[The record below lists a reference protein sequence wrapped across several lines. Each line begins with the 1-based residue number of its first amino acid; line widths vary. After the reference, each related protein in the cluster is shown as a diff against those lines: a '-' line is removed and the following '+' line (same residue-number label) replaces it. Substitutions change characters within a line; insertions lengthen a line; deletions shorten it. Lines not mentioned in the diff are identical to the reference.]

1 MSYQLYAQ
9 PVPTTGQSKPSNT
22 GQTQTAETGTPKE
35 GKKPDASPF
44 AGMGSLLF
52 PVLLIA
58 VFYFLL
64 IRPQQKKQKDQKKFI
79 EAVKKGDQV
88 VTVGGIH
95 GKVFSV
101 ADETVTIEVD
111 RGMKITL
118 EKSSI
123 SLDASK
129 RVAG

>member
-1 MSYQLYAQ
+1 MILLQA
-9 PVPTTGQSKPSNT
+9 GQ
-22 GQTQTAETGTPKE
+22 GDYMQFILLG
-35 GKKPDASPF
+35 
-44 AGMGSLLF
+44 GM
-52 PVLLIA
+52 VA
-58 VFYFLL
+58 VFYLFF
-64 IRPQQKKQKDQKKFI
+64 IRPQQKKQKEQKAFI

-95 GKVFSV
+95 GKIFSV
-101 ADETVTIEVD
+101 ESDTVTIEVD

-129 RVAG
+129 RLAG